1 MIRLLFIFLLLSCS
15 RPVEVK
21 VIRVK
26 ENDSLLKEIERRD
39 NYLRVMVDR
48 LIKKDYP
55 IDSALGKTI
64 IEIGKL

>member
-1 MIRLLFIFLLLSCS
+1 MIRILFILLLLSCS

-26 ENDSLLKEIERRD
+26 ENDSLIKEIERRD
-39 NYLRVMVDR
+39 KYLRVMVDR

-55 IDSALGKTI
+55 IDSTLGKTI